1 MHNKPLFDPLGV
13 KSMWLIELRQPQQ
26 MTLHHAFFRIFLS
39 ELSDPDWKAQGET
52 WPFYQA
58 QLLQPNATIATSW
71 SMAQRNQCKQ
81 FLDKF
86 GNNLAQK
93 KNRRTFSMH
102 HFCLVTRIGKGSS
115 HESLNV
121 WVSARKEN
129 TLIKI
134 FWMVPTS

>member
-58 QLLQPNATIATSW
+58 QLFQPNATIATSW
-71 SMAQRNQCKQ
+71 SIAQRNQCKQ

-93 KNRRTFSMH
+93 KNRRTFSWTICH
-102 HFCLVTRIGKGSS
+102 NF
-115 HESLNV
+115 
-121 WVSARKEN
+121 
-129 TLIKI
+129 KI
-134 FWMVPTS
+134 FFDKLANYSAYKIKT